1 MTEPLNTR
9 GRIVMLVDNGVRF
22 DSRVQKEAVSAA
34 ERGWDVVLLGRK
46 PAGDQRVEWSIGQ
59 AQVRLV
65 RVLNP
70 MKVRRFE
77 FRRGGLR
84 SPLAYPPGPL
94 AAYRVQSVKGWKS
107 DLEFRRSVLSDR
119 RSAWA
124 SVRSSALGVQLF
136 VAKVAGRWVG
146 FRAAR
151 TDSLNRRRKKMDRP
165 LDRLTTAMWEK
176 LLGDRAWRR
185 LDPGVWDWELAYGP
199 VIDELKPDLI
209 HANDFRMLA
218 VGARAAARAK
228 ASGRPVKL
236 VWDAHEF
243 LPGMRSWGSQGSH
256 PRWRPAMEALERE
269 FAPRADAVLTVSD
282 ELADMLVQEHGL
294 QQRPGVVLNAP
305 LVREVA
311 AESSTVV
318 DIRTACGLTPGT
330 PLLVYSGL
338 AAQKRGLDTMIDA
351 LPKLDG
357 VHVAMVVSDPEL
369 PYVVELSRRAESLGA
384 RDRLHL
390 MPYVPIEDIVP
401 YLSTAD
407 VGVIPLH
414 HWPNHEIS
422 LLTKFFEYSHARLPI
437 VVSDV
442 QAMAAKVRETGQ
454 GEVFIAEDL
463 DDYVR
468 AVKDVLAD
476 PDRYRRAYNAP
487 GLLEAWTWERQAEEL
502 ERTYSRLLS
511 GE

>member
-1 MTEPLNTR
+1 MTEPSGTR

-46 PAGDQRVEWSIGQ
+46 PAGDQRVEWNIGQ
-59 AQVRLV
+59 ATVRLI

-77 FRRGGLR
+77 YRRGGLR

-94 AAYRVQSVKGWKS
+94 AAYRVQGVKAWKA
-107 DLEFRRSVLSDR
+107 DLVVRRAVLSGR

-124 SVRSSALGVQLF
+124 SAGRFALGAQLF
-136 VAKVAGRWVG
+136 MAKVAGRWVS
-146 FRAAR
+146 FRSAR
-151 TDSLNRRRKKMDRP
+151 TDSLNRRRKAMDGP
-165 LDRLTTAMWEK
+165 LDRFTTAMWQK
-176 LLGDRAWRR
+176 VLGDRAWRR

-199 VIDELKPDLI
+199 VIDDLKPDLI

-243 LPGMRSWGSQGSH
+243 LPGMRSWGAQGMH
-256 PRWRPAMEALERE
+256 PRWRPAMQALEHE
-269 FAPRADAVLTVSD
+269 FAPYADAVVTVSD
-282 ELADMLVQEHGL
+282 ELGDLLVQEHGL
-294 QQRPGVVLNAP
+294 QQQPGVVLNAP
-305 LVREVA
+305 MAHDASSR
-311 AESSTVV
+311 SSTAV
-318 DIRTACGLTPGT
+318 DVRTACGLTTDT
-330 PLLVYSGL
+330 PLIVYSGL
-338 AAQKRGLDTMIDA
+338 AAHKRGLDTMVDA
-351 LPKLDG
+351 LPMLDG
-357 VHVAMVVSDPEL
+357 VHVALVVSDPEL
-369 PYVVELSRRAESLGA
+369 PYVVKLSRRAEALGA

-390 MPYVPIEDIVP
+390 VPYVPIEDIVP

-407 VGVIPLH
+407 VGAIPLH

-454 GEVFIAEDL
+454 GEVFVAEDV

-468 AVKDVLAD
+468 AVKDLLAD
-476 PDRYRRAYNAP
+476 NQRYRRAYDTP
-487 GLLEAWTWERQAEEL
+487 GLLEEWTWERQADEL
-502 ERTYSRLLS
+502 DRIYSRLVS
-511 GE
+511 GD